1 MVSDLMFA
9 NIFYHEKGMDLKPP
23 KRFRKRAC
31 CCAYLVVNN
40 LNVLSV
46 CALMQGLNVALQGL
60 SVERLKG
67 EVHHQLNTPAKPTK
81 DVVEDALL
89 KVRVCYRHGVRK
101 APVGANRLA
110 GPHGAYLTCSFVA
123 DGDDKI
129 QLRCI
134 DRSKLVPVLRAKAR
148 GVHTQTCHLLK
159 CHWMHITQWLTA
171 CRVGN
176 ESSLTYLAANC
187 LSHD

>member
-67 EVHHQLNTPAKPTK
+67 
-81 DVVEDALL
+81 
-89 KVRVCYRHGVRK
+89 
-101 APVGANRLA
+101 
-110 GPHGAYLTCSFVA
+110 
-123 DGDDKI
+123 
-129 QLRCI
+129 
-134 DRSKLVPVLRAKAR
+134 
-148 GVHTQTCHLLK
+148 
-159 CHWMHITQWLTA
+159 
-171 CRVGN
+171 
-176 ESSLTYLAANC
+176 
-187 LSHD
+187 